1 MNYAI
6 YLYSLVAGAV
16 AGICFVV
23 FLLLPTAGVYYLAT
37 KFCKQR
43 KWVGIITSVLFGVFG
58 GGYLYMTV
66 FCRFMDYLCM
76 IIEGA

>member
-37 KFCKQR
+37 KCCKQR
-43 KWVGIITSVLFGVFG
+43 KWVGIVISVLFGILG
-58 GGYLYMTV
+58 SGYLYG
-66 FCRFMDYLCM
+66 
-76 IIEGA
+76 IS